1 MDQRRAQ
8 RCFHAQQ
15 LTGNLLVA
23 RPAQDTVSTMHR
35 MLLNCMEDAVDAHY
49 NGGSAQRS
57 SRKLAYHNFIV
68 MGDDAYIHIGPL
80 SNHAIL
86 VHKDALQMIS
96 C

>member
-1 MDQRRAQ
+1 MHHRTAQ

-23 RPAQDTVSTMHR
+23 RPALDTVSTMDR
-35 MLLNCMEDAVDAHY
+35 MLLNCVEDAVDAHY
-49 NGGSAQRS
+49 NGVSAGQN
-57 SRKLAYHNFIV
+57 SRKLAYHNFVV

-86 VHKDALQMIS
+86 VHKDALQMTS
-96 C
+96 Y